1 MKKTIS
7 IIVALAMVFVM
18 SFSVF
23 AETESTTEVP
33 EESTSVVA
41 TEKPTDPAEL
51 GKYYAEK
58 FNEEGAT
65 VEFATEVAEDIATGY
80 VTDIAA
86 TLTAFMENVDDQQAA
101 YNFLKT
107 VELAIKNTIDPDFE
121 LPVAPPGEEVP
132 SEDPSEEPS
141 EEDTL
146 PEEEPSEDAG
156 EDAGSGFLNTIL
168 GILGTIGDLIFG
180 GGSDTPDVPGDDG
193 TTDDPFGGDDQW
205 GDNGDDE
212 ISGGESGEAGTS
224 ADAELAKSFA
234 NEFNAN
240 GSSDELVDKI
250 VEAIMTE
257 KVADVEAFMKAF
269 MDAAEDK
276 EAAYACLQK
285 VERRIQESNPD
296 FVLPIDPPSA
306 EDEDELVS
314 DTGDTT
320 VLSVAAVAIVA
331 GAALILTRKKS
342 EDAE

>member
-23 AETESTTEVP
+23 AEGETSTTETTTETTTVP
-33 EESTSVVA
+33 E
-41 TEKPTDPAEL
+41 TEKPADPAEL

-80 VTDIAA
+80 VTDVVA

-180 GGSDTPDVPGDDG
+180 GSSGGDTDIPTDDG
-193 TTDDPFGGDDQW
+193 TTDDPFGSDDPWGDD
-205 GDNGDDE
+205 GESDNGE
-212 ISGGESGEAGTS
+212 GELSGGESSDAVPEDEAESENGE
-224 ADAELAKSFA
+224 K
-234 NEFNAN
+234 
-240 GSSDELVDKI
+240 
-250 VEAIMTE
+250 
-257 KVADVEAFMKAF
+257 
-269 MDAAEDK
+269 
-276 EAAYACLQK
+276 
-285 VERRIQESNPD
+285 
-296 FVLPIDPPSA
+296 
-306 EDEDELVS
+306 EDELVS

-320 VLSVAAVAIVA
+320 VLSVAAVALVA

>member
-1 MKKTIS
+1 MIIMKKTIS

-80 VTDIAA
+80 VTDVAA

-212 ISGGESGEAGTS
+212 LSGGESSDAVPEDEAESENGE
-224 ADAELAKSFA
+224 K
-234 NEFNAN
+234 
-240 GSSDELVDKI
+240 
-250 VEAIMTE
+250 
-257 KVADVEAFMKAF
+257 
-269 MDAAEDK
+269 
-276 EAAYACLQK
+276 
-285 VERRIQESNPD
+285 
-296 FVLPIDPPSA
+296 
-306 EDEDELVS
+306 EDELVS

-320 VLSVAAVAIVA
+320 VLSVAAVALVA